1 MFSKKIESKKMKN
14 NIRLLLI
21 LVSLVVTQN
30 IQAQFNVS
38 IGGEGA
44 LMNGSLKKTASYGF
58 GTTVG
63 VEIGISN
70 KSGFTIQAGYL
81 HLVPEERYASAYMIP
96 YQAGLKMYFN
106 SKEHGA
112 YFHPYVGGHTVSETT
127 KSFSVRS
134 YTKPEETFTFRGI
147 SYGLGIGFI
156 AHKKIDIAIRYN
168 LIAKNNGTINYLG
181 LRVAYV
187 LF

>member
-1 MFSKKIESKKMKN
+1 
-14 NIRLLLI
+14 
-21 LVSLVVTQN
+21 
-30 IQAQFNVS
+30 
-38 IGGEGA
+38 
-44 LMNGSLKKTASYGF
+44 
-58 GTTVG
+58 
-63 VEIGISN
+63 
-70 KSGFTIQAGYL
+70 
-81 HLVPEERYASAYMIP
+81 MIP

-112 YFHPYVGGHTVSETT
+112 YFHPHVGGHTVSETT
-127 KSFSVRS
+127 KSLSVRS

-156 AHKKIDIAIRYN
+156 AHKKMDIEVRYN
-168 LIAKNNGTINYLG
+168 LIANNNGTINYLG